1 MSYRFD
7 CYQLGPQVAGS
18 RVFVRLR
25 GTAANVMLLDAP
37 NLARYRSGE
46 GFKSTGQFVRR
57 SPVELTVPRDGEW
70 YLVLDHGGYA
80 GRVRVQ
86 ELTVTPPDGDE
97 SHETQHVVASGVDL
111 DG

>member
-7 CYQLGPQVAGS
+7 CHHLGHHS
-18 RVFVRLR
+18 RGRTVFVRLR
-25 GTAANVMLLDAP
+25 GTAANVMLLDAR
-37 NLARYRSGE
+37 NLARYRSGQ
-46 GFKSTGQFVRR
+46 GFKSTGQFVRH

-97 SHETQHVVASGVDL
+97 SHETQHVVAGGVEV